1 MPGSRARRARRR
13 RAAGASRAALKRFGK
28 LKVLEDV
35 ERGEDPGEGILFALI
50 AGYPAR
56 GM

>member
-13 RAAGASRAALKRFGK
+13 RTAGASRAVLKRFGK
-28 LKVLEDV
+28 IKLLEDV
-35 ERGEDPGEGILFALI
+35 ERGEDPGEGVLSTLI
-50 AGYPAR
+50 AGYSVR